1 MINTNHQDLPV
12 NIKKMIQSIT
22 DMETSINHHKKQ
34 CAAIDNEFHK
44 FKKIATSFI
53 EFSKKK
59 LEKKPR
65 KPSGFALPVPISNE
79 LCDFLGISNGSCISR
94 TETTKFLI
102 KYISDKHLTHPENK
116 TLIAPDEKLI
126 QLLGNNVDLT
136 KLTRFTIQKYMN
148 RHFSHVNASNDD
160 KISI

>member
-1 MINTNHQDLPV
+1 MIPSNQQALPV

-22 DMETSINHHKKQ
+22 TMETTINDHKKQ
-34 CAAIDNEFHK
+34 FAILDNEFHK

-65 KPSGFALPVPISNE
+65 KPSGFVLPVPISNE
-79 LCDFLGISNGSCISR
+79 LCDFLGISKGSSISR

-102 KYISDKHLTHPENK
+102 KYISDNGLIHPENK
-116 TLIAPDEKLI
+116 TLVVPDEKLLK
-126 QLLGNNVDLT
+126 LLGNNVDLT

-148 RHFSHVNASNDD
+148 RHFSLSNTISNDL
-160 KISI
+160 K